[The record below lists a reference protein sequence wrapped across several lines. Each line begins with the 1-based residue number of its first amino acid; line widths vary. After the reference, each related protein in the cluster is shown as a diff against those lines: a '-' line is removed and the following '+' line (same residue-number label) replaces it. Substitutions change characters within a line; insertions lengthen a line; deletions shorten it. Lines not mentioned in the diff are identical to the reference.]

1 MKKLVCLLLTLFSL
15 FILCSCGTSNSNLDL
30 VYGKR
35 YIRYYDVK
43 SPTEQQTYIIFYKD
57 GTAEYHEYG
66 YSYNAISHYTKK
78 LVCEPFA
85 EENTIFCF
93 YDGIE
98 FHPDHVGNRN
108 FTNDDVYTFVCSKN
122 VIMLTSGTEYILE
135 DYLVKIPNFDK

>member
-1 MKKLVCLLLTLFSL
+1 MKKIVCLLLTLLSL

-35 YIRYYDVK
+35 YILHYQVNV
-43 SPTEQQTYIIFYKD
+43 PAEQQTYIIFYKD
-57 GTAEYHEYG
+57 GTAEYHEY
-66 YSYNAISHYTKK
+66 SYFPNATSHYTKK

-93 YDGIE
+93 YNGIE
-98 FHPDHVGNRN
+98 FHPDHVASRN
-108 FTNDDVYTFVCSKN
+108 VPTDDVYTFVCSKN
-122 VIMLTSGTEYILE
+122 VIMNMGGIEYILE

>member
-1 MKKLVCLLLTLFSL
+1 MKKLVCLLLTLLSL

-35 YIRYYDVK
+35 YIRHYDLNA
-43 SPTEQQTYIIFYKD
+43 PAEQQTYIIFYKD

-66 YSYNAISHYTKK
+66 YSNGISHYTKK

-93 YDGIE
+93 YNGIE
-98 FHPDHVGNRN
+98 FHPDHESSRKPS
-108 FTNDDVYTFVCSKN
+108 TDDVYTFVCSKN
-122 VIMLTSGTEYILE
+122 VIMITSGTEYILE